1 MSIERIVLAKLLR
14 TNLGNIQ
21 TVDQAEGKIT
31 IQLKNP
37 KENVVIDIEAYNN
50 YVEDLDKN
58 RKANSLGTKQSIG
71 LFLMIIA
78 ACLGINA
85 YAMNTTV
92 DGSKTLSD
100 PNLVDRQ
107 NKQLQLGGIFLIVGT
122 IFYCSDKKEKGND

>member
-37 KENVVIDIEAYNN
+37 KEKVVIDIEAYNN

-71 LFLMIIA
+71 LFLIIIA

-85 YAMNTTV
+85 YAMNITV

-107 NKQLQLGGIFLIVGT
+107 NKQLQLGGIALVVGA
-122 IFYCSDKKEKGND
+122 IFYCSNKKEDE